1 MDLQDLVS
9 AINGVAKISDLL
21 EEHGTKLRTPAH
33 EEQIHCPFHGADRSP
48 SARHY
53 PDTNSIHCFTCKKSW
68 DPVRF
73 VMEKRGLRF
82 KEALDLLGRRYGVST
97 DTVTYN
103 SDGTKTLRFK
113 AAGSKD
119 HLRALTNED
128 KMLMAKG
135 VLEERVFKCKGKT
148 ETRKYLNMVY
158 LMSLMHGMDK
168 ESDFLPVAAK
178 VSAATK
184 RILSEEVE
192 VQDGQC

>member
-1 MDLQDLVS
+1 MDLQELVS
-9 AINGVAKISDLL
+9 VINGAARIADLL
-21 EEHGTKLRTPAH
+21 EEHGTKLRTPQH

-73 VMEKRGLRF
+73 VMEKKGLRF
-82 KEALDLLGRRYGVST
+82 KEALDSLVHRYGIAT

-103 SDGTKTLRFK
+103 QDGSKTLRFK
-113 AAGSKD
+113 AASRGAAF
-119 HLRALTNED
+119 RELTRED
-128 KMLMAKG
+128 KLLMAKG
-135 VLEERVFKCKGKT
+135 VLEERILQCRGKT
-148 ETRKYLNMVY
+148 EPRKYLNMVY
-158 LMSLMHGMDK
+158 LMSLMHGMES

-184 RILSEEVE
+184 RILSEEGVP
-192 VQDGQC
+192 QDG